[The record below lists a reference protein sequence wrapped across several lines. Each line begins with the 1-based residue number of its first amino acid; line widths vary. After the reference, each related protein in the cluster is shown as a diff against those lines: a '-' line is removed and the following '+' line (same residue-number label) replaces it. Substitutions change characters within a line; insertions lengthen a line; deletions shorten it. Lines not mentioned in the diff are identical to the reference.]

1 MRTAL
6 LTAAALIGFAA
17 NSLLTRGALGHGWS
31 DAPSFTIIRLATGA
45 ATLALLVRARRTS
58 SAEHGQWMSALA
70 LAGYA
75 VAFTLAYTR
84 IGAGIGA
91 LLLFGAVQVTMITT
105 GLLRGERPL
114 GRDWLSVALASAGLV
129 WLTLPGATA
138 PNITGALLMLAAGAC
153 WGAYS
158 LAGRSSR
165 DPLAATSGNFWRAT
179 ILGTAALV
187 FVVDTSTLT
196 WRGALLAAVSGSL
209 ASGVGYTLWYAA
221 LPSLTAWRAALLQ
234 LSVPVITA
242 LAASFLLAEVIPGRL
257 LVAAVLVFAGVLLS
271 LPSGRR

>member
-6 LTAAALIGFAA
+6 LTTAALIGFAA

-31 DAPSFTIIRLATGA
+31 DAPAFTIIRLATGA
-45 ATLALLVRARRTS
+45 VTLAILVRARQTPP
-58 SAEHGQWMSALA
+58 AEPGRWMSALA

-114 GRDWLSVALASAGLV
+114 SRDWLSVGLASAGLA

-138 PNITGALLMLAAGAC
+138 PNVTGALLMLAAGAC

-179 ILGTAALV
+179 LLGTAALV
-187 FVVDTSTLT
+187 FLMDTSSLT
-196 WRGALLAAVSGSL
+196 WRGVLLAAVSGSL

-221 LPSLTAWRAALLQ
+221 LPSLSAWRAALLQ

-242 LAASFLLAEVIPGRL
+242 LAASFLLAEAIPSRL
-257 LVAAVLVFAGVLLS
+257 LVATVLVFAGVLLS